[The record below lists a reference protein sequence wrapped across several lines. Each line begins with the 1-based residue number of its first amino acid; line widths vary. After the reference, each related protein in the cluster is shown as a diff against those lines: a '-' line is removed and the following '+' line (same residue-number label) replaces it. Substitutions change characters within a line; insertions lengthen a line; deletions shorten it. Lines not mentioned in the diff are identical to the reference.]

1 VISARYKSTMAMKA
15 MFSVRRR
22 DFKVPTAVRAQ
33 TNAPTPL
40 HQGEYGV
47 NAIVARSDEKVV
59 RMTTVVV
66 VTPAHGVSE

>member
-1 VISARYKSTMAMKA
+1 MAMNA

-22 DFKVPTAVRAQ
+22 DFKVPTAARAQ

-47 NAIVARSDEKVV
+47 NAIVARV
-59 RMTTVVV
+59 RTRR
-66 VTPAHGVSE
+66 